1 MCVLS
6 CYGRDKVSQGQSP
19 EFFSLLQ
26 YQHLYMLFHVP
37 FQTFLWNKI
46 DTQTIST
53 FYSKI
58 ECVRKFFQGH
68 LGANFRFWGGG
79 HPLATPWL
87 RGFWKSS
94 CGKIFIRSFFALQE
108 IYFYRTFPGTMLRG
122 GRSWAKLSYPPPP
135 SGFSELSFQL
145 LHFSC
150 FFFTWFKEWY
160 KKSAESDLIF
170 CLWIKFWPTKIS
182 NPLFSIVII
191 DEWLKFWPTKN

>member
-68 LGANFRFWGGG
+68 LGANFRFWGGV
-79 HPLATPWL
+79 TPWPPP
-87 RGFWKSS
+87 GFVAFEKVLAGRFSLEVFS
-94 CGKIFIRSFFALQE
+94 LCRKFIFIVLFQERCWGGGEAEQSSRTTPPPLDSLSLASSFF
-108 IYFYRTFPGTMLRG
+108 TFHVFFLPDSKSGI
-122 GRSWAKLSYPPPP
+122 RSRPKV
-135 SGFSELSFQL
+135 
-145 LHFSC
+145 
-150 FFFTWFKEWY
+150 T
-160 KKSAESDLIF
+160 
-170 CLWIKFWPTKIS
+170 
-182 NPLFSIVII
+182 
-191 DEWLKFWPTKN
+191 